1 MRRVEFITEVVRGLC
16 TRLLDALMSN
26 FELVELDCLDVESYQ
41 VKEVLKV
48 TGSERPRTCHCRL
61 TT

>member
-1 MRRVEFITEVVRGLC
+1 MRRVEFITEVVRGS